1 MQPFLPCE
9 MPVVVNHAGRGC
21 WCHHD
26 EQEGHSI
33 PVLGHVVGLGGA
45 ELGVPEP
52 VLQQELC
59 LPRFCGC
66 AARREGGAQSPPP
79 LLCAEAPQ
87 SPGASYL
94 GRAPYNIHGA
104 SPGSRGLCC
113 LYNQGQ
119 SSSAASLSLS
129 LKDREGRAWVL
140 QEEPRI
146 LRCPLRLCC
155 HGGRFFPSVLPDLLV
170 LVLRCSPP
178 LLTLPSLHSPALITL
193 WRMLEAAAGAAH
205 PAARVCASPVE
216 CCCATIHQQEGEMLS
231 APHEQKDESLP
242 FGKAEHPPSCGKDTS
257 CSRTFWG
264 KASF

>member
-1 MQPFLPCE
+1 

-119 SSSAASLSLS
+119 SSSAASL
-129 LKDREGRAWVL
+129 KDREGRAWVL
-140 QEEPRI
+140 QEEPLI
-146 LRCPLRLCC
+146 LRCPLQLCC
-155 HGGRFFPSVLPDLLV
+155 HGGHFFPSVLPDLLV
-170 LVLRCSPP
+170 LVPRCPPHPSIPP
-178 LLTLPSLHSPALITL
+178 LPSSNFPVG
-193 WRMLEAAAGAAH
+193 AAAGAAH
-205 PAARVCASPVE
+205 PAGRVCASPME
-216 CCCATIHQQEGEMLS
+216 CCCAIIPHHNSSPGGRGAFCSPGEG
-231 APHEQKDESLP
+231 
-242 FGKAEHPPSCGKDTS
+242 
-257 CSRTFWG
+257 
-264 KASF
+264 